1 MAGITAFVGIESY
14 PLPINFRGP
23 MHYLELS
30 TEDQIRNIVK
40 YHNDYSEYVVLD
52 VETTGLDPNTDVIT
66 DIVMSGQELNS
77 AVMFPGSS
85 LHVLTDL
92 RKPLVLHNFK
102 FDFKMALK
110 QGVDLR
116 SVGLLADTMLIDHL
130 LDENNEH
137 GLDAIVRRRY
147 NDNYKDV
154 FWSEFKEYTAAPRFR
169 QLEYACK
176 DVIYTGMIYRASI
189 LECEE
194 TSIPQGLL
202 KHVHSLALTLYDTEV
217 SGIKLDLDYLSKMG
231 TDLTQKIS
239 SETLAMRALV
249 PNEIETIELD
259 QYLVELDKRKTDKGK
274 ANVKRPIFN
283 FDSVA
288 QLGSLLY
295 DQLELPIQ
303 LNKQKKRTVD
313 DAALERIENSHP
325 IVGKIREYRGHQKV
339 YTSFI
344 DGSLKKMWNGRIYPS
359 FNVNGTV
366 TGRISSSNPNLQQL
380 PKDGGVRGIYISDP
394 GQVFVSAD
402 YKQLEVTLAAHF
414 SRDKNLL
421 RIVNEGAS
429 QHDITAQGLG
439 ISRAV
444 AKTINFALQ
453 YGAGVQKVQKILGCS
468 PKEAE
473 HALNKYWE
481 TYSGL
486 RDFVKQCHRTIEEGK
501 PLISPFG
508 RRRHF
513 PSYTSVKEQYGS
525 QGFYSRTEDK
535 FIYKRDLVW
544 AGYQRQAANSIIQG
558 TGADCTS
565 YSLYVADHALRALGI
580 GKALFSVHDEI
591 IMSCKES
598 DVEECRDIVTNTMI
612 SAGRLIGLSVPLG
625 VDCSQGMKRWYK
637 A

>member
-1 MAGITAFVGIESY
+1 
-14 PLPINFRGP
+14 
-23 MHYLELS
+23 MHYEELT
-30 TEDQIRNIVK
+30 TEDAVRQLIR
-40 YHNDYSEYVVLD
+40 YHNEFSDYVVVD
-52 VETTGLDPNTDVIT
+52 VETTGLDQNTDRIT
-66 DIVMSGQELNS
+66 DVVISGRVNTQ
-77 AVMFPGSS
+77 AYMFPGVL
-85 LHVLTDL
+85 LHVLGDL

-116 SVGLLADTMLIDHL
+116 KQGLLADTMLIDHL
-130 LDENNEH
+130 LNENNEH
-137 GLDAIVRRRY
+137 GLDAIVQRRY
-147 NDNYKDV
+147 KDNYKDV
-154 FWSEFKEYTAAPRFR
+154 FWSEFKEYTDAPKSR

-176 DVIYTGMIYRASI
+176 DVIYTSRIYRDS
-189 LECEE
+189 LRECEDRG
-194 TSIPQGLL
+194 IPQGLIS
-202 KHVHSLALTLYDTEV
+202 HVHNLALSLFQTEV
-217 SGIKLDLDYLSKMG
+217 DGIKLDLDYLGKMG
-231 TDLTQKIS
+231 DDLTQKIS
-239 SETLAMRALV
+239 AGVLAMREMV
-249 PNEIETIELD
+249 PNDIEAIELD
-259 QYLVELDKRKTDKGK
+259 QYLLELDKRKTDKGK
-274 ANVKRPIFN
+274 ANVKRPVFN

-303 LNKQKKRTVD
+303 LNKQRKRTVD
-313 DAALERIENSHP
+313 DAALERIETSHP

-344 DGSLKKMWNGRIYPS
+344 EGSLKKMWNGRIYPS

-380 PKDGGVRGIYISDP
+380 PKDGGVRGIYIPDP

-402 YKQLEVTLAAHF
+402 FKQLEVTLAAHF

-439 ISRAV
+439 ISRAL

-453 YGAGVQKVQKILGCS
+453 YGAGVQKIQKILGVS
-468 PKEAE
+468 AKEAE

-486 RDFVKQCHRTIEEGK
+486 REFVKRCHSTIEEGK

-513 PSYTSVKEQYGS
+513 PSYLSIKEEYGS
-525 QGFYSRTEDK
+525 QGFYSKSEDK
-535 FIYKRDLVW
+535 FIYKRDLIW
-544 AGYQRQAANSIIQG
+544 AGYQRQAANSVIQG

-565 YSLYVADHALRALGI
+565 YSLYTVDKALRTLGL
-580 GKALFSVHDEI
+580 GKALFSVHDELI
-591 IMSCKES
+591 VSCNES
-598 DVEECRDIVTNTMI
+598 DVEECRSLVINTMV
-612 SAGRLIGLSVPLG
+612 SSGKLIELSVPLG
-625 VDCSQGMKRWYK
+625 VDCSQGMHRWSK
-637 A
+637 S